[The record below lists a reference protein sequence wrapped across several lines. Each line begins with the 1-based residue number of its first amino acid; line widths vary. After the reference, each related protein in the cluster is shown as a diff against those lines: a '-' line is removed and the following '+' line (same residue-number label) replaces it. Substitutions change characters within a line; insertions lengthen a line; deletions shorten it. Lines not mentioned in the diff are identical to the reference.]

1 MGNINKMLSEKLG
14 LVEALFR
21 LITEEKDVTKE
32 VDSRFDLEL
41 IDKDEELGKIDLERD
56 LNSTGKKKKDFYRDV
71 IDLIN
76 KTIEGYATVDE
87 VVEFIKK
94 RKKRE
99 INKKFY

>member
-1 MGNINKMLSEKLG
+1 MSNLSNNLG
-14 LVEALFR
+14 FVEEL
-21 LITEEKDVTKE
+21 LKTITEEKDTMKE
-32 VDSRFDLEL
+32 FDKKFDLEL

-56 LNSTGKKKKDFYRDV
+56 LKSTGKKKKDFYREV

-76 KTIEGYATVDE
+76 KTIEGSATVDE

-99 INKKFY
+99 VKKKF